1 MIIFWLVF
9 NTLIALALRH
19 WGYLDEPELMLWSI
33 FYFFFDVFSVVVWC
47 PLQIF
52 MMRNRCCTTCQIF
65 NWDGIMAATPLFLLG
80 GIPIWTVIGLALVV
94 LLLWEIAVALHPE
107 RFDERTNASLR
118 CANCTDKLCYLR
130 APLRK
135 EGRGT
140 RNTES
145 D

>member
-80 GIPIWTVIGLALVV
+80 WHPQLDRHRAGARGAAAPGDRGRAASGAL
-94 LLLWEIAVALHPE
+94 
-107 RFDERTNASLR
+107 R
-118 CANCTDKLCYLR
+118 
-130 APLRK
+130 
-135 EGRGT
+135 
-140 RNTES
+140 
-145 D
+145 